1 MSSSLDFIYRR
12 HSVRQFKD
20 QDIPM
25 MDIEEMLKAAS
36 YAPSGK
42 NKQNWHYV
50 IIKDKL
56 LIENIA
62 KAIEAV
68 HDEIVTRVNDAEK
81 TKEMTK
87 FLKYY
92 TIFRT
97 APILVAAY
105 VGPYEQ
111 REIELLESIGMTEQ
125 AEKVRQMNSGLQN
138 VAASLENFMLAAANM
153 GYGTCWMTGPC
164 FASMKIQSLVPFH
177 KDGFDLMAITPLGIP
192 VKEGQSPERKPVS
205 SIYTL
210 IS

>member
-68 HDEIVTRVNDAEK
+68 HDEIVMRVNDAEK